1 MIVFD
6 GPRVKSVINIEKRI
20 FILSRS
26 NNYRQEVNL
35 KVKIAR
41 IISPQNRHS

>member
-1 MIVFD
+1 MIVFE
-6 GPRVKSVINIEKRI
+6 GTRIKSVINIEKII

-26 NNYRQEVNL
+26 DNYRQEVNL
-35 KVKIAR
+35 KVKKAR